1 MHCECFQKSFNR
13 FLQICAGS
21 TALQFNCSAF
31 RQFIKST
38 RYEVTE
44 VTTPFDLSRRKFFWR
59 DGWIHPCQ
67 VQYEKSTMAFIGDWS
82 CSLCKSNLKNRR
94 TWRVLESVV
103 ELGHTFVF
111 LIRATLG
118 ELKKLGMDSLSGG
131 HSCHQVFIN
140 DTETVSKLFHWNC
153 WKIFFHFRG

>member
-1 MHCECFQKSFNR
+1 MERPNPWKLNDWNLGILNLCNNPPCTYSSTLQNLSFHQSNK
-13 FLQICAGS
+13 ICVVICIYKTISQLFWILAH
-21 TALQFNCSAF
+21 
-31 RQFIKST
+31 
-38 RYEVTE
+38 
-44 VTTPFDLSRRKFFWR
+44 LS
-59 DGWIHPCQ
+59 CL
-67 VQYEKSTMAFIGDWS
+67 QYEKSTMAYIGDWS
-82 CSLCKSNLKNRR
+82 CCLYKSNLKNRR

-140 DTETVSKLFHWNC
+140 DTDTVSKLFHWNC
-153 WKIFFHFRG
+153 WKIFFHFGG